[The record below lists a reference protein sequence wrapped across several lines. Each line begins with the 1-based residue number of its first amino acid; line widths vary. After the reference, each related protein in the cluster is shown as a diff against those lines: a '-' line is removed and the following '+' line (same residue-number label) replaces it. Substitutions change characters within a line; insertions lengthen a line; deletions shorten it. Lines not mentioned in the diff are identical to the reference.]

1 MPAPTRPPTRHH
13 HFETGT
19 YKPSGLFLPDD
30 EYGRALDALVKG
42 CVDCLLTNEKG
53 EVLLGLRKHEPAKGT
68 WWYIGGRMRPGE
80 TVEETARRHA
90 KRDIGIEIDTERFR
104 FVTTST
110 MNWEFRV
117 QEPAANGTCD
127 INVVLAA
134 TLTEE
139 EIARKTMCAD
149 EYLDQKFWSVEDILA
164 VTDEKVILPPIHI
177 SAKKM
182 VWSEREDAMYAAVAR
197 GADDAEIARLARRAY
212 EFA

>member
-1 MPAPTRPPTRHH
+1 
-13 HFETGT
+13 
-19 YKPSGLFLPDD
+19 
-30 EYGRALDALVKG
+30 
-42 CVDCLLTNEKG
+42 
-53 EVLLGLRKHEPAKGT
+53 
-68 WWYIGGRMRPGE
+68 
-80 TVEETARRHA
+80 VEETARRHA

-117 QEPAANGTCD
+117 QEPAGNGTCD

>member
-117 QEPAANGTCD
+117 QEPAGNGTCD

-164 VTDEKVILPPIHI
+164 VTDEKVILPPIHL

-197 GADDAEIARLARRAY
+197 GADDAEIARLARLAY